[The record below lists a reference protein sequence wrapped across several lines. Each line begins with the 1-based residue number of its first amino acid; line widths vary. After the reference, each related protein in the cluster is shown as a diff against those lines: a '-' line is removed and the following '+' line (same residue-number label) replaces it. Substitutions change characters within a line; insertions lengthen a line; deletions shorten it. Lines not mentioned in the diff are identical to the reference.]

1 MLRLVDDSTEVTVTG
16 RVAMI
21 MRWLVANAERVTRPQ
36 KIQLTFDCAGS
47 SVSAEVKER
56 ERVEP
61 GHSQ

>member
-1 MLRLVDDSTEVTVTG
+1 
-16 RVAMI
+16 